1 MLTKMTEEDWGL
13 VLEVFHACR
22 SRRGDKGRDDRKFLE
37 ALHYFTVHN
46 ITWRALPAEFGSW
59 NSIWKR
65 FWRLSRSGV
74 FETFFEA
81 LASLSARAH
90 LVQMFDSTVIRAH
103 VSAAGAKRGQDGEAL
118 GRSRGGFSTKIHL
131 KTDLDGYPIG
141 FHLTGGEASDSRNFE
156 VLLDLGPDVDPR
168 AVVADKGYDAK
179 TNREA
184 ARKRGICPV
193 IPYRSNTID
202 KPKFF
207 AKVLSKARARIEQ
220 MMGKIK
226 RFKRIALRCEKT
238 ATNYA
243 SFLALVCG
251 FILIKSVHTA

>member
-1 MLTKMTEEDWGL
+1 M
-13 VLEVFHACR
+13 CR
-22 SRRGDKGRDDRKFLE
+22 RPAQKGAGWRS
-37 ALHYFTVHN
+37 T
-46 ITWRALPAEFGSW
+46 RAL
-59 NSIWKR
+59 
-65 FWRLSRSGV
+65 
-74 FETFFEA
+74 
-81 LASLSARAH
+81 
-90 LVQMFDSTVIRAH
+90 
-103 VSAAGAKRGQDGEAL
+103 
-118 GRSRGGFSTKIHL
+118 RGGFSTKIHL

-168 AVVADKGYDAK
+168 AVVTDKGYDAK

-202 KPKFF
+202 KPEFF
-207 AKVLSKARARIEQ
+207 AKVLYKARARIEQ

-226 RFKRIALRCEKT
+226 RFKRIALRCE
-238 ATNYA
+238 N
-243 SFLALVCG
+243 LALVCG